1 MHLPVP
7 SGAGL
12 HRPNERH
19 MHLPVPSGTGLAN
32 MDFSRLDRN
41 RVLVG
46 GTASILLI
54 VSLFLFPWYSLSDSV
69 SRQPGT
75 ESYNPSAFI
84 CGKNNL
90 SCTGFETFPILRW
103 LLLAGALSPLI
114 LGWIIVR
121 GHKLSW
127 APGEATMV
135 VGFAMMVLIGYNG
148 IIDKPGSGPAE
159 VGISLDYGYWIALVC
174 SIAIAATGFLR
185 SQAGQRR
192 QRKAPG
198 TV

>member
-7 SGAGL
+7 K
-12 HRPNERH
+12 
-19 MHLPVPSGTGLAN
+19 GTGLTH

-54 VSLFLFPWYSLSDSV
+54 VSLFLFPWYSLADSV

-75 ESYNPSAFI
+75 ESYNPSTFI
-84 CGKNNL
+84 CGKNDL

-103 LLLAGALSPLI
+103 LLLLAALAPII
-114 LGWIIVR
+114 LAWIIVR
-121 GHKLSW
+121 AHKLSYP
-127 APGEATMV
+127 PGEMTMV
-135 VGFAMMVLIGYNG
+135 SGFAAFVLIGYNG
-148 IIDKPGSGPAE
+148 IIDKPGSGIAE
-159 VGISLDYGYWIALVC
+159 TGVSLDYGYWIALISTV
-174 SIAIAATGFLR
+174 AIGAVGWTR
-185 SQAGQRR
+185 SLESGARKG
-192 QRKAPG
+192 RKAPG